1 MSTKMEWLSTTPISP
16 DAFSKDNLGDL
27 LDMKMMN
34 GQPIGEKQIDAW
46 VAEAENGYNIDVLR
60 QAGRKPRDEA
70 AAQVALH
77 RSEKESK
84 TT

>member
-1 MSTKMEWLSTTPISP
+1 
-16 DAFSKDNLGDL
+16 
-27 LDMKMMN
+27 MKMMN

-46 VAEAENGYNIDVLR
+46 VAEAENGYNIAVLR

-70 AAQVALH
+70 AAQGALH